1 MSADKGKKQIAFGG
15 LMLVNFI
22 VMFLIAG
29 VGVYSYTIA
38 AQFENLASVS
48 MIFALECVA
57 RSVSIPMGGTI
68 GNKIGH
74 KKLFLGALLLY
85 IVSYGVAA
93 FANSF
98 WVFTIARMVSGF
110 AWGLFIMNVFV
121 LISAIFGQEEA
132 PKYSGYNQ
140 ALTTVAMIVA
150 SPIAGVVC
158 AINWRI
164 MFFVSVP
171 LLIIGWVLCM
181 YGIPDIPPAESENA
195 SLDGLGIAA
204 TAVTLVPFSLA
215 MNWGN
220 TMGWTSPL
228 VMGLLAVAIIG
239 LIVLVIAERKAS
251 NPIIPY
257 KLLSNKFYFYILML
271 MLVYSILNGAG
282 NYLATYAQ
290 SVLGLNSQIA
300 GLTNAPGLIIA
311 VFLTTY
317 FGNQAAKTGKY
328 KGMVVVWAVFS
339 AVGAAAWF
347 FLGSA
352 PSVTVGIILLFAGAV
367 PVAAVNSVNQIAP
380 YTYPMVVLKPEE
392 LASGL
397 AFMGLA
403 GALGSTV
410 SGGICGAI
418 MNSSGGLNAVYKMPI
433 ICAIIML
440 FFAIKFKDTKGKE
453 GTQTA

>member
-1 MSADKGKKQIAFGG
+1 MSGDKGKKQIAFGG

-38 AQFENLASVS
+38 AQFDNLASVS
-48 MIFALECVA
+48 MIFTLECVA
-57 RSVSIPMGGTI
+57 RGVSIPMGGTI

-74 KKLFLGALLLY
+74 KKLFLRALLLY

-93 FANSF
+93 FATNF

-121 LISAIFGQEEA
+121 LITAIFGQEEA

-140 ALTTVAMIVA
+140 ALTTVAMIVG

-164 MFFVSVP
+164 LFFVTVP
-171 LLIIGWVLCM
+171 LLIIGWVICM
-181 YGIPDIPPAESENA
+181 YSIPDIPPVETENIP
-195 SLDGLGIAA
+195 LDGLGIAA

-228 VMGLLAVAIIG
+228 VMGLLAAAIIG
-239 LIVLVIAERKAS
+239 LIVLAFAERRAA

-290 SVLGLNSQIA
+290 SILGLNSQIA
-300 GLTNAPGLIIA
+300 GLINVPGLIIA

-328 KGMVVVWAVFS
+328 KGMVIIWAVFS
-339 AVGAAAWF
+339 TIGAAAWF

-352 PSVTVGIILLFAGAV
+352 PTNTVGIILLFAGV
-367 PVAAVNSVNQIAP
+367 IPVAAVNSVNQIAP
-380 YTYPMVVLKPEE
+380 YTYPMAVLKPEE

-397 AFMGLA
+397 AFIGLA
-403 GALGSTV
+403 GALGSTI

-418 MNSSGGLNAVYKMPI
+418 MNSSGGLPAVYKMPI
-433 ICAIIML
+433 ICAIVML
-440 FFAIKFKDTKGKE
+440 YFAFRFKDTKGN
-453 GTQTA
+453 QAA

>member
-38 AQFENLASVS
+38 AQFESLASVS

-93 FANSF
+93 FATSF

-158 AINWRI
+158 AVNWRI

-300 GLTNAPGLIIA
+300 GLTNVPGLIIA

-339 AVGAAAWF
+339 AIGAAAWF
-347 FLGSA
+347 FLGAA
-352 PSVTVGIILLFAGAV
+352 PTVTMGIILLFAGAV

-418 MNSSGGLNAVYKMPI
+418 MNSSGGLNTVYKMPI
-433 ICAIIML
+433 ICAIIMVI
-440 FFAIKFKDTKGKE
+440 FAIKFKDTKGKE

>member
-38 AQFENLASVS
+38 AQFDSLASVS

-158 AINWRI
+158 AVNWRI

-181 YGIPDIPPAESENA
+181 YGIPDIPPAEAENA

-228 VMGLLAVAIIG
+228 VMGLIAVAIIG

-339 AVGAAAWF
+339 AIGAAAWF

-352 PSVTVGIILLFAGAV
+352 PTVTVGIILLFAGAV

-418 MNSSGGLNAVYKMPI
+418 MNSSGGLAAVYKMPI
-433 ICAIIML
+433 ICAVIMI
-440 FFAIKFKDTKGKE
+440 FFAIKFKDTGKE
-453 GTQTA
+453 GK

>member
-38 AQFENLASVS
+38 AQFESLASVS

-98 WVFTIARMVSGF
+98 WVFTIARMISGF

-158 AINWRI
+158 AVNWRI

-300 GLTNAPGLIIA
+300 GLTNVPGLIIA

-418 MNSSGGLNAVYKMPI
+418 MNSSGGLAAVYKMPI
-433 ICAIIML
+433 ICAVIML
-440 FFAIKFKDTKGKE
+440 FFAVKFKDTKSQE
-453 GTQTA
+453 GNE

>member
-38 AQFENLASVS
+38 AQFESLASVS

-93 FANSF
+93 FATSF

-158 AINWRI
+158 AVNWRI

-228 VMGLLAVAIIG
+228 VMSLLAVAIIG

-300 GLTNAPGLIIA
+300 GLTNVPGLIIA

-339 AVGAAAWF
+339 AIGAAAWF
-347 FLGSA
+347 FLGAA
-352 PSVTVGIILLFAGAV
+352 PTVTMGIILLFAGAV

-418 MNSSGGLNAVYKMPI
+418 MNSSGGLNTVYKMPI
-433 ICAIIML
+433 ICAIIMVI
-440 FFAIKFKDTKGKE
+440 FAIKFKDTKGKE

>member
-38 AQFENLASVS
+38 AQFESLASVS

-93 FANSF
+93 FATSF

-158 AINWRI
+158 AVNWRI

-300 GLTNAPGLIIA
+300 GLTNVPGLIIA

-339 AVGAAAWF
+339 AIGAAAWF

-352 PSVTVGIILLFAGAV
+352 PSITVGIILLFAGAV

-433 ICAIIML
+433 ICAIIMVI
-440 FFAIKFKDTKGKE
+440 FAIKFKDTKGKE